1 MSETLTITL
10 SPKVLAELEPIRA
23 ETHESLELLVN
34 AAITE
39 YLRLWKKRKLRE
51 LLAKQYEEL
60 AAMWNELAEDLAEER
75 WLAVENESLMKL
87 EKSLAN

>member
-75 WLAVENESLMKL
+75 WLAIENEVLMKL

>member
-1 MSETLTITL
+1 MPETLTITL
-10 SPKVLAELEPIRA
+10 SPKVLADLEPIRA
-23 ETHESLELLVN
+23 ETRESLELIVN

>member
-1 MSETLTITL
+1 M
-10 SPKVLAELEPIRA
+10 AELEPIRA

>member
-1 MSETLTITL
+1 MPEALNITL

-23 ETHESLELLVN
+23 ETHESVELIVN

-51 LLAKQYEEL
+51 LLAKQYDEL

-75 WLAVENESLMKL
+75 WLAVENEALMKF

>member
-1 MSETLTITL
+1 MSETTITL
-10 SPKVLAELEPIRA
+10 SPQVLSELEPLAA
-23 ETHESLELLVN
+23 ETHESVEAIVN

-39 YLRLWKKRKLRE
+39 YLRLWKKRQRHE

-60 AAMWNELAEDLAEER
+60 AAMWKDLTEDVADEKLLSA
-75 WLAVENESLMKL
+75 ENEALLKF